1 MGTATGAQLLARM
14 LKAEDVRHVF
24 TLSGLH
30 IAPIYAACVEEGIHI
45 VDTRH
50 EQAAAHAADATA
62 RLTRGIGVAC
72 VTAGPGVTDA
82 LTGIAN
88 AWAASSPV
96 LLLGGAAPSFNAG
109 KGSLQEMEQVD
120 LFTRITKW
128 SDRVPS
134 PDRIPTFLARAF
146 RLMLTGRPGPV
157 FLELPWDVLSNGV
170 DEDDCK
176 LPSRYRT
183 HARMPGDPRF
193 VEKAAE
199 LLARS
204 ERPAIIGGSSIWW
217 DDAAAPLVALA
228 ERVSAPVYLN
238 GAGRGSLPADHPHF
252 FSLSRKDALEK
263 ADVVLIA
270 GTPLDFRLGYGA
282 GIGEEAKIVQID
294 SDASEIGRN
303 RAVEVGIIG
312 DSRSVLTQLVD
323 AMASRREGALASQ
336 REGAAGGVQRPTEWL
351 RSLRETEARKAS
363 RQAEYEKSDQRPVHH
378 FRLARELDAVARAAG
393 DSMFVADG
401 GNWVAIAAKVIG
413 LRKPGRWLDPGPL
426 GCLGVGAPFAIAAK
440 LLHPDRTVFVIQGDG
455 SFGLNGMDFETAL
468 RFKLPMVCV
477 VGNDAAWGQIRLPQV
492 QLFGEDK
499 SPGTLLAPTRYDKIV
514 EAMGGHGEHVTEPS
528 QIRPALERAVE
539 SGTVACVNV
548 MLDPEAPAQSGAQ
561 GYAI

>member
-1 MGTATGAQLLARM
+1 MSTSTGAQLLVRM
-14 LKAEDVRHVF
+14 LKAEDVRHIF

-30 IAPIYAACVEEGIHI
+30 IAPIYAACVEEGIQL

-62 RLTRGIGVAC
+62 RLTRGIGVCC

-88 AWAASSPV
+88 AYAASSPV

-128 SDRVPS
+128 SDRIPA
-134 PDRIPTFLARAF
+134 PDRVPTYLAKAF
-146 RLMLTGRPGPV
+146 RTMLTGRPGPV
-157 FLELPWDVLSNGV
+157 FLEVPWDVLGNGV
-170 DEDDCK
+170 EDADCP
-176 LPSRYRT
+176 LPVWYRT
-183 HARMPGDPRF
+183 RARQPGDPAF
-193 VEKAAE
+193 VERAVR
-199 LLARS
+199 LLERA
-204 ERPAIIGGSSIWW
+204 ERPAVIAGSSIWW
-217 DDAAAPLVALA
+217 DDAPTQLAAFA
-228 ERVSAPVYLN
+228 ERLGAPVFLN
-238 GAGRGSLPADHPHF
+238 GAGRGCLPADHPHF
-252 FSLSRKDALEK
+252 FSQTRKDALAE

-282 GIGEEAKIVQID
+282 GLGESSKIIQVD
-294 SDASEIGRN
+294 SDAAEIGRN
-303 RAVEVGIIG
+303 RAVDVGIIG
-312 DSRSVLTQLVD
+312 DSRSVLQQLT
-323 AMASRREGALASQ
+323 AALSE
-336 REGAAGGVQRPTEWL
+336 RKRDTGWL
-351 RSLRETEARKAS
+351 TKLRERERAKVARQVA
-363 RQAEYEKSDQRPVHH
+363 YEQSDQVPVHH
-378 FRLARELDAVARAAG
+378 FRLARELDDVARAAG

-413 LRKPGRWLDPGPL
+413 LRRPGRWLDPGPL

-440 LLHPDRTVFVIQGDG
+440 LLHPDRPVFVIQGDG
-455 SFGLNGMDFETAL
+455 SFGFNGMDYETAL
-468 RFKLPMVCV
+468 RFKLPMVVV

-492 QLFGEDK
+492 QLYGPEK
-499 SPGTLLAPTRYDKIV
+499 SPATTLAPTRYDRIV
-514 EAMGGHGEHVTEPS
+514 EAMGGHGEHVTEPA
-528 QIRPALERAVE
+528 QIRPALERAVA

-548 MLDPEAPAQSGAQ
+548 MLDPEAPAASGAQ

>member
-1 MGTATGAQLLARM
+1 MGNSTGAQLLARM
-14 LKAEDVRHVF
+14 LKAEGVRHVF

-30 IAPIYAACVEEGIHI
+30 IAPIYAACVEEGIGL

-62 RLTRGIGVAC
+62 RLTRGIGVVT

-88 AWAASSPV
+88 AYAAASPV
-96 LLLGGAAPSFNAG
+96 LLLGGAAPTFNAG

-128 SDRVPS
+128 SDRVPL
-134 PDRIPTFLARAF
+134 PERVPTYLAKAF
-146 RLMLTGRPGPV
+146 RTMLTGRPGPV

-170 DEDDCK
+170 DDDECK
-176 LPSRYRT
+176 LPVSYRT
-183 HARMPGDPRF
+183 QARQPGDPDF
-193 VEKAAE
+193 VDRAAR
-199 LLARS
+199 LLSRA
-204 ERPAIIGGSSIWW
+204 ERPVVIAGGSTWW
-217 DDAAAPLVALA
+217 DDAAMQLAAFA
-228 ERVSAPVYLN
+228 ERLGAPVYLN
-238 GAGRGSLPADHPHF
+238 GAGRGSLSADHPHF
-252 FSLSRKDALEK
+252 FSHTRKDALAE

-282 GIGEEAKIVQID
+282 GIGEKAQIVQID
-294 SDASEIGRN
+294 SDPTEIGRN

-312 DSRSVLTQLVD
+312 DSRSVLQQLTTALD
-323 AMASRREGALASQ
+323 GKPRTGA
-336 REGAAGGVQRPTEWL
+336 WL
-351 RSLRETEARKAS
+351 RGLRERERAKAE
-363 RQAEYEKSDQRPVHH
+363 RQAAYERSDQVPIHH
-378 FRLARELDAVARAAG
+378 FRLARELDEVARAAG

-401 GNWVAIAAKVIG
+401 GNWVAIAAKVIQ

-440 LLHPDRTVFVIQGDG
+440 LLHPDRPVFVIQGDG
-455 SFGLNGMDFETAL
+455 SFGLNGFDFETAL

-477 VGNDAAWGQIRLPQV
+477 VGNDAAWGQIRLPQL
-492 QLFGEDK
+492 QFHGPEK
-499 SPGTLLAPTRYDKIV
+499 SPGTLLAPTRYDKVV
-514 EAMGGHGEHVTEPS
+514 EALGGYGENVTEPA
-528 QIRPALERAVE
+528 QIRPALERAVA

-548 MLDPEAPAQSGAQ
+548 MLDPEAPAASGAQ

>member
-14 LKAEDVRHVF
+14 LKAEGVRHVF
-24 TLSGLH
+24 TLCGLH
-30 IAPIYAACVEEGIHI
+30 IAPIYAACLEEGIRI

-50 EQAAAHAADATA
+50 EQAAAHAADAMA
-62 RLTRGIGVAC
+62 RLTRGVGVAA

-109 KGSLQEMEQVD
+109 RGSLQEMEQVD

-146 RLMLTGRPGPV
+146 RVMMTGRPGPV

-170 DEDDCK
+170 DEDECP
-176 LPSRYRT
+176 LPTAYRT
-183 HARMPGDPRF
+183 KARTPGDPGF
-193 VEKAAE
+193 VERAAE
-199 LLARS
+199 LLDDA
-204 ERPAIIGGSSIWW
+204 ERPAIIAGTSIWW
-217 DDAAAPLVALA
+217 DDAATQLASLA
-228 ERVSAPVYLN
+228 ERLSAPVYLN
-238 GAGRGSLPADHPHF
+238 GAGRGCLPADHPHF
-252 FSLSRKDALEK
+252 FSLTRKDALAQ
-263 ADVVLIA
+263 ADVVLIV
-270 GTPLDFRLGYGA
+270 GTPLDFRLGYGS
-282 GIGEEAKIVQID
+282 GIGESAKLVQID

-312 DSRSVLTQLVD
+312 DSRSVLAQLEDELPKV
-323 AMASRREGALASQ
+323 SRRD
-336 REGAAGGVQRPTEWL
+336 EWL
-351 RSLRETEARKAS
+351 RSLRASETRKAE
-363 RQAEYEKSDQRPVHH
+363 RQAVFEKSDQVPVHH
-378 FRLARELDAVARAAG
+378 FRLARELDEVARAAK
-393 DSMFVADG
+393 DSLFVADG

-413 LRKPGRWLDPGPL
+413 LHRPGRWLDPGPL

-455 SFGLNGMDFETAL
+455 SFGFNGMDFDTAL

-492 QLFGEDK
+492 QLFGEEK
-499 SPGTLLAPTRYDKIV
+499 SPATTLARTRYDKIV
-514 EAMGGHGEHVTEPS
+514 EALGGHGELVEEPA
-528 QIRPALERAVE
+528 QIRPALERAVA

-548 MLDPEAPAQSGAQ
+548 MLDPEAPAASGAQ